1 MSSGFYSAVSGMVA
15 KLQTLDTITNN
26 LSNANTFGFKAD
38 RYRFDSLLDGA
49 SQDQSQALGVN
60 FSSVGNGFVDF
71 SQGTSQYTGNPLD
84 LAINGDGFFKVEG
97 TVAGQTGTFY
107 TRLGSFKVD
116 ANGNLLTTSGLK
128 VLDATGQPIVAAN
141 GKVTLDQNGQLLDS
155 SGNAVGTVGLFT
167 VPDQA
172 QLTKLGDGLFVAPAG
187 MTDQAVASPD
197 FSAKSLEASNV
208 QMFQQMAQ
216 MMDTE
221 RIYEAYNKVLKT
233 YSSLA
238 SKADDLGSL
247 A

>member
-26 LSNANTFGFKAD
+26 MSNANTFGFKAD
-38 RYRFDSLLDGA
+38 RFRFDSLLDGT
-49 SQDQSQALGVN
+49 SQDQQAMGVN

-71 SQGTSQYTGNPLD
+71 SQGTSQYTGNPLN
-84 LAINGDGFFKVEG
+84 LAINGDGFFKVQG
-97 TVAGQTGTFY
+97 TVDGQSGTFY

-128 VLDATGQPIVAAN
+128 VLNANGQPITAPS
-141 GKVTLDQNGQLLDS
+141 GKVSLDHNGQLIDD
-155 SGNAVGTVGLFT
+155 SGNGVGTVGLFT
-167 VPDQA
+167 VADQK
-172 QLTKLGDGLFVAPAG
+172 QLHKVGDGLFTAPAG
-187 MTDQAVASPD
+187 MKDQTVANPD

-208 QMFQQMAQ
+208 HLFQQMAQ
-216 MMDTE
+216 MMDTQ
-221 RIYEAYNKVLKT
+221 RIYDAYNKVLKT

-238 SKADDLGSL
+238 SKANGIGSL

>member
-26 LSNANTFGFKAD
+26 LSNANTFGFKSD
-38 RYRFDSLLDGA
+38 RYRFDALLDGA
-49 SQDQSQALGVN
+49 SQDQQAMGVN

-71 SQGTSQYTGNPLD
+71 SQGAPQYTGNPLN
-84 LAINGDGFFKVEG
+84 LAINGDGFFKVQG
-97 TVAGQTGTFY
+97 TVDGQSGDFY

-116 ANGNLLTTSGLK
+116 SNGNLLTTSGLK
-128 VLDATGQPIVAAN
+128 VLDAGGQPITAPN
-141 GKVTLDQNGQLLDS
+141 GKVTLDHNGQLLDA
-155 SGNAVGTVGLFT
+155 SGTVVGTVGLFT
-167 VPDQA
+167 VPDQS
-172 QLTKLGDGLFVAPAG
+172 QLSKLGGGLFMAPAG
-187 MTDQAVASPD
+187 TTDQAASSPD

-208 QMFQQMAQ
+208 HMFQQMAE
-216 MMDTE
+216 MMDTQ

-247 A
+247 S